1 MKSLNRLKSIRARID
16 AVDRKILDLL
26 CERGQAAQE
35 IGRLK
40 KAHRLPIHAPS
51 REQIIYDRLGRLNHG
66 PHKTE
71 SILSIFREIISATRA
86 LETPLKVSFLG
97 PDATFTHMAAV
108 QCFGLSADFVPET
121 GIQNVFAEVEKK
133 RSDAGVVPVEN
144 STEGI
149 ISHTLDL
156 FVDSPLRIS
165 SEIVL
170 RIRHHL
176 LSREEKLEK
185 IRRVYSHPHAL
196 AQCRN
201 YLLSHL
207 PGAVL
212 KEVDS
217 TSAAAKKA
225 ASERGSAAI
234 ASELASS
241 RYGTPIQARD
251 IEDSTQNY
259 TRFLVIGWQ
268 KASRTGRDKTSIL
281 FVTKDKPGILFQVLS
296 PIARARINL
305 SKIESRPLKRKA
317 WEYMFFMDLD
327 GHIEEKRVARAL
339 TAVERRCSFFKILG
353 SYPKSRI

>member
-1 MKSLNRLKSIRARID
+1 MKSITKLRSRID
-16 AVDRKILDLL
+16 NIDRQILNLL
-26 CERGQAAQE
+26 SERGRAAQE
-35 IGRLK
+35 IGRFK
-40 KAHRLPIHAPS
+40 KVRQLPVHAPS
-51 REQIIYDRLGRLNHG
+51 REQMIYDRLAHLNHG

-71 SILSIFREIISATRA
+71 AILSIFREIISATRA

-97 PDATFTHMAAV
+97 PESTFTHMAAV
-108 QCFGLSADFVPET
+108 QAFGLSADFLPEPA
-121 GIQNVFAEVEKK
+121 IQNVFAEVEKR

-176 LSREEKLEK
+176 LSREEKLGK

-196 AQCRN
+196 AQCRQ
-201 YLLSHL
+201 YLASHL
-207 PGAVL
+207 PGTNL
-212 KEVDS
+212 REVES
-217 TSAAAKKA
+217 TAAAAKRA
-225 ASERGSAAI
+225 ASERGAAAI

-241 RYGTPIQARD
+241 RYRIPIRARD
-251 IEDSTQNY
+251 IEDSAQNY
-259 TRFLVIGWQ
+259 TRFLVIGHQ
-268 KASRTGRDKTSIL
+268 DSSPTGRDKTSIL
-281 FVTKDKPGILFQVLS
+281 FVAKDKPGILFQVLS

-305 SKIESRPLKRKA
+305 SKIESRPLKKKA

-327 GHIEEKRVARAL
+327 GHIEEKRVERAL
-339 TAVERRCSFFKILG
+339 SAVERRCSFFKILG
-353 SYPKSRI
+353 SYPKSRVSA

>member
-1 MKSLNRLKSIRARID
+1 MKSLKNLRSRID
-16 AVDRKILDLL
+16 DIDRELL
-26 CERGQAAQE
+26 QLLSERGRAAQE

-51 REQIIYDRLGRLNHG
+51 REQMIFDRLSRLNRG

-97 PDATFTHMAAV
+97 PEATFTHMAAV
-108 QCFGLSADFVPET
+108 QCFGLSADFIPET
-121 GIQNVFAEVEKK
+121 GIQNVFSEVEKR

-176 LSREEKLEK
+176 LSREENFSK

-207 PGAVL
+207 PGAIL
-212 KEVDS
+212 KEVES
-217 TSAAAKKA
+217 TSSAAKRA
-225 ASERGSAAI
+225 AIERGSAAI

-241 RYGTPIQARD
+241 RYRIPIRARD
-251 IEDSTQNY
+251 IEDSAQNY
-259 TRFLVIGWQ
+259 TRFLVIGWGNS
-268 KASRTGRDKTSIL
+268 ARTGRDKTSIL

-305 SKIESRPLKRKA
+305 SKIESRPLKKKA

-327 GHIEEKRVARAL
+327 GHIEEKRVERAL
-339 TAVERRCSFFKILG
+339 AAVERRCSFFKILG